1 MIANYARV
9 VCAVNLQLLSNILNK
24 AWAFSVAND
33 SSTHYGKSYFD
44 NRIRI
49 HHDGD
54 ILNIHAI
61 AIPMFEGHTGENMF
75 NLITTFLILFVRHG
89 VQSLSVLAQT
99 VKIR

>member
-1 MIANYARV
+1 MLVLYV
-9 VCAVNLQLLSNILNK
+9 LLSVNLQLLSNILNK

-61 AIPMFEGHTGENMF
+61 AIPMFERHTGENMF
-75 NLITTFLILFVRHG
+75 NLITTFFDIICPTWRTKLIG
-89 VQSLSVLAQT
+89 IGSDGE
-99 VKIR
+99 IP